1 MSMISQ
7 SLSGSF
13 VSRHVHR
20 ARQMITVDAVA
31 SAASR
36 ALLITVLFLTAGVAG
51 LALYGYSHADRV
63 YEGVAVGGVPIGG
76 LTQTEARARLEERY
90 DAYIESPVIVL
101 VAGEEYRLDLAAAGA
116 SLDLDE
122 TVRSSFAFGRG
133 GFWWGR
139 SRAWARAIVHGRDL
153 LLVANVN
160 QDRLDALLAEMGS
173 VVTRPASDASIAMA
187 GSNGPRIV
195 PESAGLAVD
204 LEATRRAVVNRLRR
218 LSHEPVTLA
227 TSPVLPEV
235 TSADLQDELVVARSV
250 VGNAFVVTGLDR
262 SWEVTPDELTR
273 MVSVEP
279 GNVVE
284 VDREA
289 VKSLVRN
296 IAAEVE
302 QPSIDASI
310 EVDED
315 GAISVRP
322 GQSSID
328 VEMKPSVDAI
338 VAALQ
343 AGQREG
349 ALAIDRLLP
358 AISDEQAAAAAAR
371 AEALVG
377 NGIRLKW
384 DGGTVDLG
392 RGDLLD
398 ALAILVDP
406 RAREPF
412 ALGLDRDRLSLVLAP
427 IAAEIEVVGR
437 DAVFRLVGTTVSVV
451 EKATIGR
458 RLDVVA
464 TIEAMEAI
472 AISGGPREVDLVVR
486 AEKPRY
492 TDDLAQRIEL
502 DDVLAASST
511 FYGESSDARRHNVE
525 QAAKLETGWL
535 VPPGGQFSYDQYVG
549 MVTEAEGFVTGFGI
563 VASPE
568 GDGRVTTAPVVGG
581 GICQVSTT
589 IFQAAFWA
597 GLQIDER
604 YEHPYWMEVYGEPP
618 HGMKGLDAMVNIE
631 EDASLDMRFTN
642 TTDDWIA
649 VVVVADGQK
658 VEAEIRG
665 TDTGWTVEIDDP
677 DITKIVPADE
687 TFYYTES
694 PELPAGEEMQVEHAQ
709 EGFTAMVYRVV
720 RDRDGTVIDETS
732 VTSTYAAS
740 RNTILRGTG
749 EGED

>member
-1 MSMISQ
+1 MSTVSQ
-7 SLSGSF
+7 SLPGSF
-13 VSRHVHR
+13 ASRHVLR
-20 ARQMITVDAVA
+20 ARRVITFDAVA
-31 SAASR
+31 NAASR

-51 LALYGYSHADRV
+51 LALYGYSHSDRI

-76 LTQTEARARLEERY
+76 LTQTEARSRLEERFG
-90 DAYIESPVIVL
+90 AYVESPLIVM
-101 VAGEEYRLDLAAAGA
+101 VGDEEYRLDLSVAGA

-139 SRAWARAIVHGRDL
+139 TRAWARAVVHGHAL
-153 LLVANVN
+153 LLAVN
-160 QDRLDALLAEMGS
+160 IDQSPLDALLTEMGS
-173 VVTRPASDASIAMA
+173 AVTRPASDASIAMS
-187 GSNGPRIV
+187 GSDGPHIV
-195 PESAGLAVD
+195 PESAGVALD
-204 LEATRRAVVNRLRR
+204 LEATHLAIVDRLRR

-227 TSPVLPEV
+227 TVPVAPTV

-262 SWEVTPDELTR
+262 SWDVTPDELEQ
-273 MVSVEP
+273 MVSVES

-289 VKSLVRN
+289 VKTLVRN
-296 IAAEVE
+296 IAAEIE

-310 EVDED
+310 EVDDD
-315 GAISVRP
+315 GVISVRP
-322 GQSSID
+322 GRSSVD

-338 VAALQ
+338 VAAMQ

-349 ALAIDRLLP
+349 ALVIDRRVP
-358 AISDEQAAAAAAR
+358 AISDEQATVAAAS

-377 NGIRLKW
+377 DGIRLSW
-384 DGGTVDLG
+384 EGGSVDLG
-392 RGDLLD
+392 RGDLLA
-398 ALAILVDP
+398 ALTIEVDP
-406 RAREPF
+406 RSREPF
-412 ALGLDRDRLSLVLAP
+412 VLGFDRDHLALVLAP
-427 IAAEIEVVGR
+427 IAEEIEITGK
-437 DAVFRLVGTTVSVV
+437 DATFRLFGSKVTVV

-458 RLDVVA
+458 RLDVEA
-464 TIEAMEAI
+464 TIDAMEEI
-472 AISGGPREVDLVVR
+472 AASGGTREVDLVVQ
-486 AEKPRY
+486 AVKPRY
-492 TDDLAQRIEL
+492 TDDMAKKIKL

-525 QAAKLETGWL
+525 RAAELETGWL

-563 VASPE
+563 VASAE

-604 YEHPYWMEVYGEPP
+604 YEHPYWMETYGEPP
-618 HGMKGLDAMVNIE
+618 RGMKGLDAMVNIE

-649 VVVVADGQK
+649 VVVVADGQN
-658 VEAEIRG
+658 VQAEIRG
-665 TDTGWTVEIDDP
+665 VSTGWTVEIDDP
-677 DITKIVPADE
+677 VITKVVPADE
-687 TFYYTES
+687 TIYYTES

-709 EGFTAMVYRVV
+709 EGFTATVHRVV
-720 RDRDGTVIDETS
+720 RDQDGTIIDETS

-740 RNTILRGTG
+740 RNTMLRGTG
-749 EGED
+749 EGEG